1 MRSGMASRMAS
12 WMALLIACVTAG
24 LVGASASSVQAQ
36 DEGGGGDEALAQ
48 GVYARVIVERTE
60 LRSGPGASYQRV
72 RIGQRGDTFRV
83 VQRASTGYWFRVEL
97 SDGTFAWIHGDTVYN
112 HRVTEEQATGGRFLP
127 DVFAPPALPS
137 ASGELAVQFGILG
150 FFNGF
155 MAVRPAINVAP
166 ELELE
171 LNLAGSVGDGGRLLI
186 GSGGPLINLWPS
198 SPVVPFFT
206 VGGGFAVS
214 DPNADTFLLESGMVG
229 VMYGGGG
236 FRFNFRYRI
245 TLRIEARAYA
255 FFDENRIVALEEITG
270 GLSVFF

>member
-1 MRSGMASRMAS
+1 MRAALAL
-12 WMALLIACVTAG
+12 ALLLGVAG
-24 LVGASASSVQAQ
+24 PAAAQ
-36 DEGGGGDEALAQ
+36 DAPPEDELAA

-72 RIGQRGDTFRV
+72 RVAERGDTFRV

-97 SDGTFAWIHGDTVYN
+97 PDGIFAWIHGDTVYN
-112 HRVTEEQATGGRFLP
+112 HQVSREQATGGRFLP
-127 DVFAPPALPS
+127 EVFAPPPLPS

-155 MAVRPAINVAP
+155 MAIRPAWVIQP
-166 ELELE
+166 EIELE
-171 LNLAGSVGDGGRLLI
+171 LNLGGSVGDGGQLLI
-186 GSGGPLINLWPS
+186 ASGGPLINLFPD

-229 VMYGGGG
+229 ALYGGGG
-236 FRFNFRYRI
+236 LRFGFRYRI
-245 TLRIEARAYA
+245 TFRIEVRGYA

-270 GLSVFF
+270 GLTVFL

>member
-1 MRSGMASRMAS
+1 MSRACVAV
-12 WMALLIACVTAG
+12 ALLVALAP
-24 LVGASASSVQAQ
+24 LAASAQ
-36 DEGGGGDEALAQ
+36 DEPGADEGLAE
-48 GVYARVIVERTE
+48 GVYARVIVDRTE

-72 RIGQRGDTFRV
+72 RVASRGDVFKV

-97 SDGTFAWIHGDTVYN
+97 ADGTYAWIHGDTVYN
-112 HRVTEEQATGGRFLP
+112 HQVSREEATGGRFAP
-127 DVFAPPALPS
+127 DVFAPPPLPS
-137 ASGELAVQFGILG
+137 ATGELAVQFGILG

-171 LNLAGSVGDGGRLLI
+171 LNLGGSVGDSGRLLI
-186 GSGGPLINLWPS
+186 GSGGPLINIWPE

-229 VMYGGGG
+229 VLYGGGG
-236 FRFNFRYRI
+236 LRFGFRYRI
-245 TLRIEARAYA
+245 TFRIEARGYA

-270 GLSVFF
+270 GLTVFF

>member
-1 MRSGMASRMAS
+1 MSAR
-12 WMALLIACVTAG
+12 ALVLGVVLALATPLA
-24 LVGASASSVQAQ
+24 
-36 DEGGGGDEALAQ
+36 ALAQ
-48 GVYARVIVERTE
+48 DAPAEGEELAAGVYARVIVDRTD

-72 RIGQRGDTFRV
+72 RVAERGDTFRV

-97 SDGTFAWIHGDTVYN
+97 PEGTFAWIHGDTVYN
-112 HRVTEEQATGGRFLP
+112 HQVSREQAGGGRFAP
-127 DVFAPPALPS
+127 DVFAPPPLVS
-137 ASGELAVQFGILG
+137 AKGELAVQFGILG

-155 MAVRPAINVAP
+155 MAIRPAINVAP

-171 LNLAGSVGDGGRLLI
+171 LNLGGSVGDGGRLLLA
-186 GSGGPLINLWPS
+186 SGGPLINLFPG

-206 VGGGFAVS
+206 VGGGMALS

-229 VMYGGGG
+229 VLYGGGG
-236 FRFNFRYRI
+236 LRFCFRYRI

-270 GLSVFF
+270 GFTVFF